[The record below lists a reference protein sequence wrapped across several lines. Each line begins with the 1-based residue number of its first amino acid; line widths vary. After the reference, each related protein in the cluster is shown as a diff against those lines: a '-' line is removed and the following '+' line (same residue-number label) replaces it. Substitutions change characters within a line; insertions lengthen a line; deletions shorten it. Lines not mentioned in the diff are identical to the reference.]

1 MKNVVRKTAKE
12 YVRERR
18 MRKRWHRVAAGL
30 SCVVM
35 LCTTYGLMLP
45 AITLESEFFCGLA
58 EHTHDDQCYEQK
70 LICGLQEGEIHT
82 HSDACYGTETERI
95 LICDQHTHTDACYEV
110 KTEITLTCDQHV
122 HDDTCYQVETKL
134 VCEQET
140 HVHSD
145 ECYDE
150 NGELV
155 CQQHVHDESCYQE
168 TKTLIC
174 GQDGHEHTDACYTT
188 TETKTLICGEA
199 GDHTHSD
206 ACYEERPVLICR
218 LEAGVPHV
226 HTDACYEKTLTCEQE
241 EHTHTLTC
249 RSDPTAGVETAEVW
263 EQTLPE
269 ELAGVWAD
277 DLLAVAQ
284 SQLAYTEST
293 ANFAVAED
301 EETIT
306 GYYTRYGAWYGDPY
320 GDWCAMFVSFCL
332 HYAQIPTD
340 AVPQEADAARW
351 VKKLSGEA
359 QDYEAYDLYRAAD
372 DIPTPGDL
380 VFFDTDQDDEAD
392 RVGIVTDYSPA
403 AESSGTTLGTIQGDC
418 DGQVREVTYDLDRL
432 PEDLAILGYAEL
444 PEKPAPLCGKEEH
457 IHTEDCYGPADENG
471 ESPLLCGLEAHIH
484 MEECYVPQEREYRY
498 EDAAV
503 LVNVVLPGDS
513 QVPETAVLWVT
524 SITQEEERY
533 PQLAQQARDAVEGTL
548 EQLILYDVSFYTEE
562 GEYLS
567 VEDSAVVT
575 ITFKQGGL
583 SAPAEQVTVLHYAQE
598 EAAPVVLDEVEV
610 QRDENRELSGLTF
623 KTEGF
628 STYAIATSTYSDEGI
643 AAYADTAGDLTLY
656 PGQTY
661 TADIDTLDLTN
672 SNPNIAS
679 AVAVEVAADQMLK
692 RGTADSRASIE
703 EALFQFTPT
712 GEDNTNTYEITS
724 ANNST
729 VYLNPPS
736 SPSGYASYP
745 CNTTPS
751 TTEIQA
757 SSISDGFYLYTSSST
772 TGVGARYLYFY
783 RDGTN
788 QFDRWGGSVDGYE
801 TQCTFLLYRPVSGD
815 ETGSTEIP
823 GYVRVTKLDEI
834 ADDGQYLIAAV
845 ADGGYYVLYP
855 NTDITS
861 GYGSAAKVAP
871 YELTITAKTAGTTT
885 VTAGD
890 TELTVTVTDEIKLN
904 EGDVTTITLPV
915 GNEDWEATVTDSGI
929 ATVEIDSETG
939 VATIRGMGKGTT
951 TATITLDG
959 QIYTWNITVSRVS
972 FKLTYGENVVIF
984 RLVDK
989 NGNPLES
996 DDIENID
1003 DGELGD
1009 RYIFSDQDT
1018 SAESET
1024 VHIIL
1029 PKIAGYTFQSVAIT
1043 GDKYTPSSVCS
1054 VSLIDGSQLKFHEA
1068 DITDTTRVYTRT
1080 GNYTVTLTYEPNPIT
1095 TIANPTGTVI
1105 NLFDYWVTAVD
1116 EGQVDGNYPEAGIND
1131 GHALKFNSES
1141 SDDEGTLNRWT
1152 GKDGG
1157 VLQGMVSGQLGTD
1170 GYPVLSGA
1178 KQMAGSN
1185 STESLAYLFDPDYVG
1200 DSTMY
1205 RQAYYNVGGLLQ
1217 VDQNGYY
1224 YYDSTQN
1231 YAQYD
1236 GTTNR
1241 FTLYPD
1247 WAVQFSGGNQ
1257 GEFFPFDAYR
1267 TVNQL
1272 TDASSTQLNHFFGL
1286 TLTTRFF
1293 QQNNGHTDASG
1304 NTPTT
1309 FEFSGDDDVW
1319 IFIDDVLVADL
1330 GGIHDAASVKIN
1342 FAEGTVTISKVYSVV
1357 GADIVKRF
1365 ADIEGLIEGGTTFRN
1380 NTWHT
1385 LKFYY
1390 LERGGN
1396 ASNLKL
1402 QYNLTTT
1409 PVTGIYKVNQYG
1421 HPVQGAK
1428 FAVYAADADYHYLQ
1442 DGNRVD
1448 LPESYTY
1455 DGNGNIC
1462 SSDGV
1467 TIVSALYSGTTDATG
1482 QMVFMDDNGAPYS
1495 LGDLQKMFG
1504 DHFILKEI
1512 AVPEGYRMV
1521 SDAVYLYIY
1530 SNESNQMLL
1539 CKNAYQ
1545 SGTWAA
1551 PTLQVKAPLGSLT
1564 LVNGYQDPDSGETIT
1579 QVEPS
1584 SGTIFAVVLKYTGT
1598 DGSDL
1603 KNASNWSP
1611 IYGTA
1616 SKGYTIVDVEQDFG
1630 NNFIAAAID
1639 TAKRYVESNNVF
1651 TMNSVGQMVGGLD
1664 GMPGDIS
1671 KYYNMLGEGEKGQT
1685 QYTVAYYWS
1694 EGVGWDNINAKNTY
1708 RIDDSDFSRVF
1719 GASIQVPNMINR
1731 LFVQKMDDRGNL
1743 VNGAGFAM
1751 YNVREDP
1758 AGSKTIYYVDGA
1770 GNLVFLAPDDDGD
1783 NQGAAWLPGG
1793 SAEDGYTYT
1802 VDGESGIITA
1812 RIGDAEYV
1820 ITPVEA
1826 QTTKYQAEEKGT
1838 AIFTALATGGYYY
1851 VREISAPEGY
1861 HLNPA
1866 QVMVRVT
1873 DDAILANAGSVGDG
1887 VVVARGPGYLA
1898 TTMDQFASEGQVDN
1912 TLTWIL
1918 TQLRISEE
1926 SSTFVGTD
1934 KDSYYESW
1942 QYITSNYCKGSPEVT
1957 INREGAIASYLK
1969 YDPSAANTIFNYT
1982 VNADRKDPEPADSLT
1997 RRLYTD
2003 VGWSYLEI
2011 YQDYDYGKDETD
2023 GANYTNLKEEEISNL
2038 FSRSVYIQV
2047 TDQKADLEISKTV
2060 ENAPAGEGTKDT
2072 FAFRVDL
2079 YSLYSENDKT
2089 PLTGSYNYKIYP
2101 LVTADDGTVSRG
2113 EEIPGLSGTI
2123 TSGDIIELQDH
2134 QVAVIE
2140 DLPYG
2145 STYAITETGSTE
2157 YSTTAKQKQK
2167 GDPTLYTFQIG
2178 KAKTVSGTLYWN
2190 ADDGI
2195 DNVTTV
2201 DFTNTYL
2208 PELQIQ
2214 KVKQGDTTVTLE
2226 GAEFTLSCI
2235 VDDTT
2240 YYYTAD
2246 GWTQADADADANVL
2260 KLRTEQGGLISLQL
2274 PDGTYTLTETKAPN
2288 GYLPLAQAISFTVK
2302 DGMMTNLQNVP
2313 EGVTLSADGQTLTVP
2328 NEGGY
2333 KLPETG
2339 GSGTAVYSLAG
2350 IACMMTACLWL
2361 TLRKRRA

>member
-145 ECYDE
+145 ECYEE

-484 MEECYVPQEREYRY
+484 TEECYVPQEREYRY

-672 SNPNIAS
+672 SNPDIAS
-679 AVAVEVAADQMLK
+679 AVAAKVDAAKMLK
-692 RGTADSRASIE
+692 LGTPPLFADSRASIE
-703 EALFQFTPT
+703 EALFRFTST
-712 GEDNTNTYEITS
+712 EDATDTYVITS
-724 ANNST
+724 VASASDSTT

-736 SPSGYASYP
+736 SAEASYP

-751 TTEIQA
+751 TTEIKE
-757 SSISDGFYLYTSSST
+757 SNISDGFYLYTSSST

-783 RDGTN
+783 RDGEN
-788 QFDRWGGSVDGYE
+788 QFQFDRWANNVDGVE
-801 TQCTFLLYRPVSGD
+801 TQCTFLLYRPVSEG

-823 GYVRVTKLDEI
+823 GYVRVTELDEI
-834 ADDGQYLIAAV
+834 VDGQYLIAAV

-855 NTDITS
+855 NTNTTS
-861 GYGSAAKVAP
+861 GYGSAAKVVP
-871 YELTITAKTAGTTT
+871 YELTITAEAAGTTT

-904 EGDVTTITLPV
+904 EGDETTITLPA
-915 GNEDWEATVTDSGI
+915 GDWSVADNDTDI

-939 VATIRGMGKGTT
+939 VATITGVGKGTT
-951 TATITLDG
+951 TATITLGDKS
-959 QIYTWNITVSRVS
+959 YTWNITVSRVS

-996 DDIENID
+996 DAIENIE
-1003 DGELGD
+1003 GKLGD

-1018 SAESET
+1018 SADGET

-1029 PKIAGYTFQSVAIT
+1029 PKIAGYTFQSVATIT
-1043 GDKYTPSSVCS
+1043 GTNPSPMTSVYS
-1054 VSLIDGSQLKFHEA
+1054 VGPVLDTNNNNKESLRFYQSNLDGF
-1068 DITDTTRVYTRT
+1068 YTRT
-1080 GNYTVTLTYEPNPIT
+1080 GEYTVTLTYEPNPIT

-1105 NLFDYWVTAVD
+1105 NLFDYWVTDVD
-1116 EGQVDGNYPEAGIND
+1116 EGQVNGDDPYPEEGINA
-1131 GHALKFNSES
+1131 GHALKFNSGS
-1141 SDDEGTLNRWT
+1141 SDVIGTLNKWT

-1157 VLQGMVSGQLGTD
+1157 VLQEMVSSQLGAD
-1170 GYPVLSGA
+1170 GYPVLSGD
-1178 KQMAGSN
+1178 KQVEGSN
-1185 STESLAYLFDPDYVG
+1185 SKESLAYLFDPDYVG
-1200 DSTMY
+1200 DSAMY

-1247 WAVQFSGGNQ
+1247 WAVQYNDGNQ

-1267 TVNQL
+1267 TVSHS
-1272 TDASSTQLNHFFGL
+1272 TDASSIQLNHFFGL

-1293 QQNNGHTDASG
+1293 QQNNGYTDASG

-1342 FAEGTVTISKVYSVV
+1342 FAEGTVTISKVYSVE
-1357 GADIVKRF
+1357 GADIVTPF
-1365 ADIEGLIEGGTTFRN
+1365 ANINGLTDGGKTLPN

-1428 FAVYAADADYHYLQ
+1428 FAVYAADAGYSYLFEKNGAQ
-1442 DGNRVD
+1442 VT
-1448 LPESYTY
+1448 LPKSYTY
-1455 DGNGNIC
+1455 DDAGNIC
-1462 SSDGV
+1462 SSEDNSI
-1467 TIVSALYSGTTDATG
+1467 IVKALYSGTTDATG
-1482 QMVFMDDNGAPYS
+1482 QMVFMDKDGNPYS
-1495 LGDLQKMFG
+1495 LGDLQERFG
-1504 DHFILKEI
+1504 ERFILKEI
-1512 AVPEGYRMV
+1512 AVPDGYRMV
-1521 SDAVYLYIY
+1521 SDEVYLYIY
-1530 SNESNQMLL
+1530 SNESNDNQMLL

-1551 PTLQVKAPLGSLT
+1551 PTLQVTITEPTLT
-1564 LVNGYQDPDSGETIT
+1564 LFKGSDTDET
-1579 QVEPS
+1579 VDPS

-1598 DGSDL
+1598 DGSNLED
-1603 KNASNWSP
+1603 ASNWSP

-1616 SKGYTIVDVEQDFG
+1616 SKGYTIVDVQQDFG

-1671 KYYNMLGEGEKGQT
+1671 KYYNMLGADEKDQT

-1708 RIDDSDFSRVF
+1708 RINDSNFSRVF

-1731 LFVQKMDDRGNL
+1731 LFVQKMDDEGEL

-1758 AGSKTIYYVDGA
+1758 DGSGIYYVDGNE
-1770 GNLVFLAPDDDGD
+1770 NLVFLAPDDDGD
-1783 NQGAAWLPGG
+1783 NQGAAWLPDG
-1793 SAEDGYTYT
+1793 SAENGGTYT

-1826 QTTKYQAEEKGT
+1826 QTTRYQAEEYGT
-1838 AIFTALATGGYYY
+1838 AIFTDLATGGYYY

-1918 TQLRISEE
+1918 TQLRISDE
-1926 SSTFVGTD
+1926 SSTFDGTD

-1942 QYITSNYCKGSPEVT
+1942 QYITSNYCKGSSEVT

-1982 VNADRKDPEPADSLT
+1982 VNTDRKDPEPADSLT

-2011 YQDYDYGKDETD
+2011 YQDYEYGVGATSS
-2023 GANYTNLKEEEISNL
+2023 GANYMYLEEKEISNL

-2060 ENAPAGEGTKDT
+2060 ENAPADT
-2072 FAFRVDL
+2072 NDAFAFRVDL
-2079 YSLYSENDKT
+2079 YSEDDKT

-2101 LVTADDGTVSRG
+2101 LVDEDDGTVSRG
-2113 EEIPGLSGTI
+2113 TAISSDTI
-2123 TSGDIIELQDH
+2123 TSGDIITLQDH

-2145 STYAITETGSTE
+2145 SRYAITETGSTK
-2157 YSTTAKQKQK
+2157 YSTTAKQK
-2167 GDPTLYTFQIG
+2167 GSDPYTFQIG
-2178 KAKTVSGTLYWN
+2178 EAKTVSDTLYWN

-2208 PELQIQ
+2208 PELQIR
-2214 KVKQGDTTVTLE
+2214 KVKKGDANVTLE
-2226 GAEFTLSCI
+2226 GAEFTLSYTGEDNI
-2235 VDDTT
+2235 T
-2240 YYYTAD
+2240 YYYSAA
-2246 GWTQADADADANVL
+2246 GWKTQAEL
-2260 KLRTEQGGLISLQL
+2260 LRTGTDGLISLYL

-2288 GYLPLAQAISFTVK
+2288 GYLPLAQAISFTVEK
-2302 DGMMTNLQNVP
+2302 GQMKNQNLP
-2313 EGVTLSADGQTLTVP
+2313 DGVTLSGDGLTLTVP